1 MAWKYLRPEDLA
13 RLNSFEFAPKALAE
27 GYLAGR
33 HQSHRTGLSTEFRD
47 HRPYSPGDDIKSL
60 DWRVYARTERP
71 YLRTFEIE
79 TSTDCHILLDSSGSM
94 GFGNPAGKLEYASY
108 FAAALCYLVVKNRD
122 QVSLQIFD
130 TRPREFFP
138 SGSTNRHLHHLLNAL
153 EANRPAGETRL
164 GESLRRSLP
173 LVRRRGTLVIIS
185 DFLDDPGDIF
195 EALSPWIH
203 RGFKIHLYQVIHP
216 DEIELSG
223 RGLTAFVDMETG
235 RREIAHIEHLRTA
248 YREAF
253 DNHIRTLRDLAT
265 RRRIRHV
272 LARTDRPIHHLF
284 DGLVR

>member
-1 MAWKYLRPEDLA
+1 MAWKYLRAEDLA
-13 RLNSFEFAPKALAE
+13 RLNCFEFAPKALAE

-79 TSTDCHILLDSSGSM
+79 TSTDCHILLDSSASM
-94 GFGNPAGKLEYASY
+94 GFGQPASKLDHASF

-130 TRPREFFP
+130 TAPREFFP
-138 SGSTNRHLHHLLNAL
+138 SGSTNRHLHRILNSL
-153 EANRPAGETRL
+153 ETNRPAGQTKL
-164 GESLRRSLP
+164 GESLRRALP
-173 LVRRRGTLVIIS
+173 LVRRRGTLVIVS
-185 DFLDDPGDIF
+185 DFLDNPGEIF

-203 RGFKIHLYQVIHP
+203 RGFKIHLYHLVHP
-216 DEIELSG
+216 DEISLRG
-223 RGLTAFVDMETG
+223 RGLTAFIDMETG

-248 YREAF
+248 YEDAF
-253 DNHIRTLRDLAT
+253 AAHLRSLRDLAT
-265 RRRIRHV
+265 RRQIRHV
-272 LARTDRPIHHLF
+272 LARTDKPIHHLF